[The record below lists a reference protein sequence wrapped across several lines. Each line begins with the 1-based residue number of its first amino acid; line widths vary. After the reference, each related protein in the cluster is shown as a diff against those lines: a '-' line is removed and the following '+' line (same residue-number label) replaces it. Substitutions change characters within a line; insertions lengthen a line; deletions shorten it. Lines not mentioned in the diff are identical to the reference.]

1 MPKKKSDDE
10 RVFIKEPDGTDTV
23 QIHVTGDMMPRFV
36 FFQILEL
43 MKKYVDNKTIVFVVY
58 NANMMLLVRESVP
71 SEFYDRI
78 ELYSP
83 KVFES
88 QEGLRNAG

>member
-1 MPKKKSDDE
+1 MPNKKSDNKQ
-10 RVFIKEPDGTDTV
+10 VFIKEPDGTDTV
-23 QIHVTGDMMPRFV
+23 QIHVTGDMMPSSV
-36 FFQILEL
+36 FLCILEL

-58 NANMMLLVRESVP
+58 DVKMMLLVRESVP

-88 QEGLRNAG
+88 QEGLKNAG